1 MLETDGCNLVQPLT
15 HYEGKTGETIKEKC
29 LVMLSQL
36 RFCISAC
43 VVRVLADM
51 YACPTVA
58 IPYFTSVFFSSFEA
72 IHSLETIHALSL
84 GSGEFRLLFYK
95 GLFIQRTLQTAPFI
109 FPYRN

>member
-1 MLETDGCNLVQPLT
+1 MSGDAVSASLLYQRLCCSRLGGHVR
-15 HYEGKTGETIKEKC
+15 
-29 LVMLSQL
+29 LSNGSDSV
-36 RFCISAC
+36 F
-43 VVRVLADM
+43 
-51 YACPTVA
+51 
-58 IPYFTSVFFSSFEA
+58 YFVFFFFSSFEA